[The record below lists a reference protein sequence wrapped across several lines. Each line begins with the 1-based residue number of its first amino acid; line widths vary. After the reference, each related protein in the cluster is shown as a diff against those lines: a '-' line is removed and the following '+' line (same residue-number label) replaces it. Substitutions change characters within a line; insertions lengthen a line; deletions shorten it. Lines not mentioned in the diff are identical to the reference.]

1 MLSVASVKSSS
12 GAANYFAKDDY
23 YVGDGPAELSE
34 WGGKGAEALGLS
46 GLVAKDDFEKVL
58 DGKLP
63 DDTVVNGNAN
73 RRSGIVLTFSMPK
86 SASLLAQLG
95 GDKRILDAQLAAVK
109 ATMAYLEKHY
119 AQARDR
125 SRNANGEGVVTGKLL
140 YALFQH
146 DTSRALDPQGHIHV
160 VIANLTQMANGAW
173 QALRND
179 PLWKNNTV
187 IGAAYHAAFREKL
200 TGLDAGELH
209 VAAGSSTILYLL
221 PQIVGAFRA
230 AHPDVR
236 LTLHNVV
243 ASEGTDLLREDAVD
257 LVVGTLLDVPAD
269 LSYEGAYR
277 FEQRLIAPPGHPL
290 LRKARLELA
299 DLAAHPLILPPKRQ
313 ITWRLVDLVLQ
324 QNRVPYTV
332 ALEVSGWDVIKQ
344 YVAMGMGVSIV
355 PSICLGENDGDRLAS
370 RSLAAFFPSR
380 SYGVVVRKGRVLS
393 PQARAFIAL
402 IKPDLLAPREYDQ
415 AGHSER

>member
-1 MLSVASVKSSS
+1 M
-12 GAANYFAKDDY
+12 
-23 YVGDGPAELSE
+23 E
-34 WGGKGAEALGLS
+34 
-46 GLVAKDDFEKVL
+46 
-58 DGKLP
+58 
-63 DDTVVNGNAN
+63 
-73 RRSGIVLTFSMPK
+73 
-86 SASLLAQLG
+86 
-95 GDKRILDAQLAAVK
+95 
-109 ATMAYLEKHY
+109 
-119 AQARDR
+119 
-125 SRNANGEGVVTGKLL
+125 
-140 YALFQH
+140 
-146 DTSRALDPQGHIHV
+146 
-160 VIANLTQMANGAW
+160 
-173 QALRND
+173 
-179 PLWKNNTV
+179 
-187 IGAAYHAAFREKL
+187 
-200 TGLDAGELH
+200 
-209 VAAGSSTILYLL
+209 
-221 PQIVGAFRA
+221 AFRA
-230 AHPDVR
+230 HHPEVR

-355 PSICLGENDGDRLAS
+355 PSICLGEADRERLGS

-393 PQARAFIAL
+393 PQARAFVAL
-402 IKPDLLAPREYDQ
+402 IKPDLMAPREYDES
-415 AGHSER
+415 GHSER